1 VTTVSYDVSVVT
13 SGHDV
18 ADARLHRIVAAAV
31 RGGLTVE
38 VLGTGVAA
46 AGPAGCAVRTW
57 PRAGFARR
65 SMRALTLP
73 WRARGA
79 VLLTLDP
86 DAAVGAEPAR
96 RVRNRVL
103 VVDVHEDYAALLRDR
118 PWAGGLRGRL
128 AGPLARLAT
137 AVAGRADLTVVAD
150 EHLPPPESA
159 CRRRLVVRNLP
170 DLRLMGSA
178 ASPVAGDGHGLRAV
192 YVGDVRRSRGLA
204 SMVEAVAVAP
214 GWTLDIVGPVSRDDA
229 GWLRE
234 RLTRTDVNG
243 RVRLHGRQ
251 PPEQA
256 WQIAAGASVG
266 LALLDD
272 TPAFRAAVPTKVYE
286 YLAAGMAVVAS
297 PLPRVVTLLSDSGG
311 GTVVDGAAEAGAL
324 LRRWETDGGAQ
335 LAALQDAARRWSA
348 GHLGGETPYDVLA
361 RELRA
366 LVLERDD

>member
-57 PRAGFARR
+57 PRAGLARR

-86 DAAVGAEPAR
+86 DVSVGAEPAR
-96 RVRNRVL
+96 RARNRRL

-118 PWAGGLRGRL
+118 AWAAGLRGRL
-128 AGPLARLAT
+128 AGPLVRLAT

-150 EHLPPPESA
+150 EHVPPPEPA

-170 DLRLMGSA
+170 DMQLMGNLAGA
-178 ASPVAGDGHGLRAV
+178 AAGHRPERRAV
-192 YVGDVRRSRGLA
+192 YVGDVRRSRGLT
-204 SMVEAVAVAP
+204 SMVEAVAAAP
-214 GWTLDIVGPVSRDDA
+214 GWTLDIVGPVSREDA
-229 GWLRE
+229 GWLQD
-234 RLTRTDVNG
+234 RLNGSDVAG

-256 WQIAAGASVG
+256 WRIAEGASVG
-266 LALLDD
+266 LAMLDD

-297 PLPRVVTLLSDSGG
+297 PLPRVVSLLADSGG
-311 GTVVDGAAEAGAL
+311 GTVVEDAAEAGAL
-324 LRRWETDGGAQ
+324 LRRWETDSGAQ
-335 LAALQDAARRWSA
+335 LAGMRESAREWSS
-348 GHLGGETPYDVLA
+348 GRFDSETPYDALA
-361 RELRA
+361 RELR
-366 LVLERDD
+366 VLIPERHG

>member
-31 RGGLTVE
+31 RAGLTVE

-46 AGPAGCAVRTW
+46 AGPAGCAIRTW

-86 DAAVGAEPAR
+86 DISVGAEPAR
-96 RVRNRVL
+96 RARNRRL

-118 PWAGGLRGRL
+118 AWAAGLRGRL
-128 AGPLARLAT
+128 AGPLVRLAT

-150 EHLPPPESA
+150 EHVPPPESA

-170 DLRLMGSA
+170 DLRLIGNLA
-178 ASPVAGDGHGLRAV
+178 GAVAGNRPELRAV

-204 SMVEAVAVAP
+204 SMVEAVAAAP
-214 GWTLDIVGPVSRDDA
+214 GWTLDIVGPVSQEDA
-229 GWLRE
+229 GWLRD
-234 RLTRTDVNG
+234 RLTGSDVAG

-256 WQIAAGASVG
+256 WRIAEGASVG
-266 LALLDD
+266 LAMLDD

-297 PLPRVVTLLSDSGG
+297 PLPRVVALLADSGG
-311 GTVVDGAAEAGAL
+311 GTVVEDAAEAAAL
-324 LRRWETDGGAQ
+324 LRQWDTDGGAQ
-335 LAALQDAARRWSA
+335 LAGMQAAAREWSA
-348 GHLGGETPYDVLA
+348 GHLDGETPFDALA
-361 RELRA
+361 RELRV
-366 LVLERDD
+366 LVPERHG